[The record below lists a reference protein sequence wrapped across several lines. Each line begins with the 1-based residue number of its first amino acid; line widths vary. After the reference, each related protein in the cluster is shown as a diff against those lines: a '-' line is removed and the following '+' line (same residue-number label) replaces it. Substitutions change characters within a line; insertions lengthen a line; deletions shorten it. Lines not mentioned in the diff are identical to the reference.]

1 MFLTLRR
8 KAADTLLLVAD
19 AAGLLLSGSGA
30 AVVAFF
36 GKVFLAVVL
45 GAMALGFF
53 LRLAGRQ
60 RPPPPAPVLTPLL
73 CRAASAIL
81 AAVEVAVLVEA
92 TDLPVRF
99 HQSGFQLYH
108 WLLVLAVLVMAYRV
122 QLFGLRVAVAGRR
135 AGARP

>member
-1 MFLTLRR
+1 MFLILRR
-8 KAADTLLLVAD
+8 KAADTLLLAAD

-45 GAMALGFF
+45 GALALGFF
-53 LRLAGRQ
+53 LRLVSRRH
-60 RPPPPAPVLTPLL
+60 RPPAAPAPTPLWG
-73 CRAASAIL
+73 RAAAAML
-81 AAVEVAVLVEA
+81 AAAEVAVLVEA

-99 HQSGFQLYH
+99 HQPGFQLYH

-122 QLFGLRVAVAGRR
+122 QLWGWRAAVAARR
-135 AGARP
+135 APPRP